1 MLSKIYILFQCT
13 YATMANVEYYP
24 ALNMLNL
31 VALQDLQEHAIR
43 RDVPHRMLNQRQDQ
57 FELPDPLFMKLYRLN
72 KPRASNLL
80 DVVTNYIPEPTRRSA
95 LDAQTIVMIL
105 QT

>member
-1 MLSKIYILFQCT
+1 
-13 YATMANVEYYP
+13 MANVEYYP

-31 VALQDLQEHAIR
+31 VALQDLQEHAI

-72 KPRASNLL
+72 KQRASI
-80 DVVTNYIPEPTRRSA
+80 Y
-95 LDAQTIVMIL
+95 
-105 QT
+105 